1 LAQGLGF
8 DVEVRNVERNNAEKQ
23 NVEKVTENVEFIWP
37 FLITPAGVR

>member
-1 LAQGLGF
+1 MSK
-8 DVEVRNVERNNAEKQ
+8 EKMLKK